1 MQYIVFG
8 CGTIGERALRELKK
22 KNVYCFC
29 DNSNSKVGSNY
40 FGKRIISF
48 TELKVIY
55 KDYLIVCALN
65 QTNYNQV
72 ELQLCNAGIYNFLSF
87 DMWKF
92 AVINYGKKYNI
103 NNVLSDA
110 SKVGY
115 IKSEYYKC
123 KCMQSDRRIE
133 YLCSHTDVK
142 LFRPADGYMRIRQKL
157 LLEFAYE
164 FIEEISGT
172 LDIHPFLVTGNL
184 LGTFRYN
191 GFIPWDDD
199 FDFGLLR
206 DEYEKLFQYA
216 KTHYHVCICEDSEI
230 NIQKWID
237 DCTKKYAG
245 EYILF
250 IYNDVI
256 QISKGTSALDRVM
269 ADFFAYDYYDDEL
282 EFDQFMAYAM
292 EIQKNL
298 NTLSDKSILQ
308 KYKYIRSC
316 IHEKDYTA
324 VKSSKVYFG
333 LDNFEVFDKNFN
345 DDWMNSNIIFPLTKR
360 RFEDKEFWT
369 PNNMEKF
376 LEYEYRDYNAYPD
389 DVGENP
395 HDYWDE
401 YIEDNYINVEF
412 YLVDAF
418 EIYHFAPYYEE
429 FRKRGVNAVFVAE
442 KCEYNTSGEWFDY
455 KEAVKIL
462 NRCGYRYKNICNR
475 NAQIAMTTQD
485 AKVLSKYADNTYK
498 VHLNYGVGFIKNHYS
513 LSERTLEGFDAC
525 IVHGEYQKEKLGQ
538 LKADTKIMI
547 GGYPKHYYYK
557 IPDQDEIKNELGI
570 NTEKKILV
578 YFPTW
583 DEDCGIIKFGNQ
595 IAKLKNQYF
604 IIIKLHHV
612 LSRDFSNPA
621 RKMAYE
627 IADMV
632 LGGNYDFEKATALAD
647 FILSD
652 AKSGATLESLYL
664 NQQTPAAFLSVRENI
679 NEWYYPEISMA
690 APVISNP
697 DRLNEVIENYK
708 LPDFIESRKNVI
720 LRCYGKSN
728 YPYFKDNVSDLLQ
741 VI

>member
-1 MQYIVFG
+1 MQYIIFG
-8 CGTIGERALRELKK
+8 CGLIGEKALIELKNE
-22 KNVYCFC
+22 NVYCFC
-29 DNSNSKVGSNY
+29 DNSDLKVGSYY

-48 TELKVIY
+48 AELKAIHQ
-55 KDYLIVCALN
+55 DYLIVCALN

-72 ELQLCNAGIYNFLSF
+72 ESQLCNARIYNFLSF
-87 DMWKF
+87 DMWRF
-92 AVINYGKKYNI
+92 ANANYGKKDNI
-103 NNVLSDA
+103 NNVLSDVA
-110 SKVGY
+110 KVGY

-123 KCMQSDRRIE
+123 KCMQSDRKVE
-133 YLCSHTDVK
+133 YVCSHTDVK
-142 LFRPADGYMRIRQKL
+142 LFKPADGYLRKCQKL
-157 LLEFAYE
+157 GIEFVYE
-164 FIEEISGT
+164 FIEDISSK
-172 LDIHPFLVTGNL
+172 LDIHPFLVKGNL

-191 GFIPWDDD
+191 GFIPWDDC
-199 FDFGLLR
+199 FYFGLLR

-216 KTHYHVCICEDSEI
+216 NNNYHVCICEDPRI
-230 NIQKWID
+230 NIQKWVD
-237 DCTKKYAG
+237 ECTKKYAG

-250 IYNDVI
+250 IYCGII
-256 QISKGTSALDRVM
+256 QISKGTSVLDRM
-269 ADFFAYDYYDDEL
+269 MLNFSAYDYYDDEL
-282 EFDQFMAYAM
+282 DFDQFMAYAI

-298 NTLSDKSILQ
+298 NTLPDKSILQ

-316 IHEKDYTA
+316 IYDKDYTA

-455 KEAVKIL
+455 KEAIKIL
-462 NRCGYRYKNICNR
+462 NELGYKYKNICNH

-485 AKVLSKYADNTYK
+485 AKFLCKYASNTYK
-498 VHLNYGVGFIKNHYS
+498 VNLHYGLSFTKNS
-513 LSERTLEGFDAC
+513 FTFSERILKGFDAS
-525 IVHGEYQKEKLGQ
+525 IVHGEYQKEKLVQ
-538 LKADTKIMI
+538 LNINTKIMI
-547 GGYPKHYYYK
+547 GGYPKHFNYE
-557 IPDQDEIKNELGI
+557 IPNKSEIKNELGI
-570 NTEKKILV
+570 NTNKKILV

-583 DEDCGIIKFGNQ
+583 DEDCGIIKFGKQ
-595 IAKLKNQYF
+595 IEKLKDNYF
-604 IIIKLHHV
+604 ILIKMHHV
-612 LSRDFSNPA
+612 LARDFSNPA

-708 LPDFIESRKNVI
+708 LSDFIESRKNVI